1 MRTADAALMYKTD
14 LKILTMTWVFLIAT
28 VCKNMLFA
36 VIQHIEI
43 TESVCAR
50 SKENVIKF

>member
-1 MRTADAALMYKTD
+1 MRTADAVLMYKTD
-14 LKILTMTWVFLIAT
+14 LEILTMTWVFLIAT
-28 VCKNMLFA
+28 VYKNMLFT